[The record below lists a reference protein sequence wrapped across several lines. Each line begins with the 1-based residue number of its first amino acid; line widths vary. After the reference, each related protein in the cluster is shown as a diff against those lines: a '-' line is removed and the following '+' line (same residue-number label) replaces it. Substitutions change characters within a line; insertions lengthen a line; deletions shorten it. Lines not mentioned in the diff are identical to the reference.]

1 MHPALKGFKI
11 TYTHKTLQCKRI
23 WKRIL
28 CNNLKGKR
36 ILKRIDI
43 WLCVTESLCC
53 TPETNTLL
61 ISSVQSLSRVRDP
74 MDHSMPGFPVYDQLP
89 EPAQTHVHWV
99 GDAIQPSHPLSSPSP
114 PAINLSQHQDWQ
126 VWSPCNPRDS
136 QVFSP
141 TPQFKSINSLAL
153 SFLYS
158 PIRTSIHDYWKN
170 HSFN

>member
-1 MHPALKGFKI
+1 MLRHWRGLGARIKLILYMHPALKGFKI

-89 EPAQTHVHWV
+89 EFTQTHVHRV
-99 GDAIQPSHPLSSPSP
+99 GDASQPSHSLSSPSP
-114 PAINLSQHQDWQ
+114 PALNLSQYQGLFKWVSSLHWVAKALKFQLQHQSFQW
-126 VWSPCNPRDS
+126 
-136 QVFSP
+136 
-141 TPQFKSINSLAL
+141 TLSIDLL
-153 SFLYS
+153 
-158 PIRTSIHDYWKN
+158 
-170 HSFN
+170 